1 MTTWPTTLTGSM
13 TYRPWLLI
21 AISTSLSCSGNLII
35 NNNLDPLINYYQH
48 SHLVDHEAG
57 QGLCGRLDLTAEEST
72 AQTLELK
79 ILYYCEQRHCVGGL
93 GQHSFKTI
101 FEIFVAFPTCHN
113 REDSSRIQDTFSQVF
128 LGRRCWGLPWTDR
141 STSPDQ
147 SFYQNN
153 SIYIHILSS

>member
-1 MTTWPTTLTGSM
+1 M
-13 TYRPWLLI
+13 TYHINGVDDVQALTVDRDQHLAVLLRK
-21 AISTSLSCSGNLII
+21 LDYKKNP
-35 NNNLDPLINYYQH
+35 DPLINYYQH

-128 LGRRCWGLPWTDR
+128 LGRRCWGLP
-141 STSPDQ
+141 
-147 SFYQNN
+147 
-153 SIYIHILSS
+153 